1 MLRLLKNLK
10 PYLGEILMLVV
21 LVFIQSM
28 SELYLPTLMGDI
40 VDKGVVN
47 QDTAYIWKTG
57 GYMVLIALVGTIA
70 ALLASYI
77 ASKSGMGFGRDLR
90 NKVFEKVESFS
101 LHEFDETG
109 TASLITR
116 TTNDITQVQTVVITI
131 LRMFVRAPIL
141 AVGGIIMAISK
152 DAELSL
158 ILIGVVLVLGVIIG
172 IVAKISIPKF
182 KAMQK
187 KIDRLNLVMRERL
200 TGVRVIRAFNRVDQE
215 KSKFKDANVDLTNT
229 AISVNK
235 IMALLMPLMILLMNI
250 TTIAIVWLAS
260 YRIDAGAMQIGDLM
274 AFIQYVM
281 QIMFSLVMIT
291 MLFILVPR
299 ASVSAVRIN
308 EVLEKD
314 PDIIDLHSNEE
325 FQSKGTLEFKD
336 VCYKYHGAEECA
348 IENISFKAELG
359 KTTAIIGGTGSGKST
374 LAKMVP
380 RFYDVTHGQ
389 ILVDGVNVKDM
400 TQRQLRD
407 KIGYVPQKAVLFS
420 GSIRDNIT
428 FGSDHMSDE
437 TINCALETAQ
447 ATDFVTKLENGLDH
461 EITQGGTNVSGGQKQ
476 RLSIARALARKP
488 EIYIF
493 DDSFSALDFKTDAKL
508 RAALKDET
516 SQGTVIIVAQRITTV
531 MNADQIIV
539 LDQGKISAVGTHKSL
554 LEESDVYREIVYSQM
569 SEEEIS

>member
-1 MLRLLKNLK
+1 MLRLMKNLK
-10 PYLGEILMLVV
+10 PYIGQILILIVF
-21 LVFIQSM
+21 VFIQSM

-57 GYMVLIALVGTIA
+57 GIMILVALLGTIA
-70 ALLASYI
+70 ALLASYLG
-77 ASKSGMGFGRDLR
+77 ARTGMSFGRDLR
-90 NKVFEKVESFS
+90 NNVFEKVESFS

-141 AVGGIIMAISK
+141 AIGGIIMAISK
-152 DAELSL
+152 DAELST
-158 ILIGVVLVLGVIIG
+158 ILIGVVLVLGIIIA
-172 IVAKISIPKF
+172 IVAKVSIPKF

-200 TGVRVIRAFNRVDQE
+200 TGVRVIRAFNRVSNE
-215 KSKFKDANVDLTNT
+215 KVKFKKANVDLTDT
-229 AISVNK
+229 AIQVNK
-235 IMALLMPLMILLMNI
+235 IMALLMPLMMLLMNI

-291 MLFILVPR
+291 MLFIMVPR
-299 ASVSAVRIN
+299 ASVSAIRIN
-308 EVLEKD
+308 EVLEKES
-314 PDIIDLHSNEE
+314 DIKDTQFAEAFKSA
-325 FQSKGTLEFKD
+325 GTLEFKN
-336 VCYKYHGAEECA
+336 VCFKYHGAEECA
-348 IENISFKAELG
+348 IENISFKAEPG

-380 RFYDVTHGQ
+380 RFYEATQGEV
-389 ILVDGVNVKDM
+389 LVDGINVKEM

-420 GSIRDNIT
+420 GTIRENIA
-428 FGSDHMSDE
+428 FGSENMQDQ
-437 TINCALETAQ
+437 TIESALDIAQ
-447 ATDFVTKLENGLDH
+447 ATEFVSKLDQGLNH
-461 EITQGGTNVSGGQKQ
+461 VITQGGTNVSGGQKQ

-493 DDSFSALDFKTDAKL
+493 DDSFSALDFKTDANL
-508 RAALKDET
+508 RSALKDET
-516 SQGTVIIVAQRITTV
+516 KDGTVVIVAQRITTV
-531 MNADQIIV
+531 MSADQIIV
-539 LDQGKISAVGTHKSL
+539 LDRGSVSAIGTHKEL
-554 LEESDVYREIVYSQM
+554 LNSSDVYREIVYSQM